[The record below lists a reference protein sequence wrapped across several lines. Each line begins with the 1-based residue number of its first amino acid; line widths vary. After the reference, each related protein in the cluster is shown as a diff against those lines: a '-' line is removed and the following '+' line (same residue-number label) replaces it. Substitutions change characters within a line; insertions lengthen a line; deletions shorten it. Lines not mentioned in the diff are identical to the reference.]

1 MGTKQETIQTN
12 IEIPQAESDNI
23 PPEERIALETLAR
36 FNTLREQ
43 AGLAPTPTSRE
54 AKAAK
59 AKTKPKRQL
68 RKRPS
73 RRKAA
78 PAPAAKSDDPLFAH
92 ESRCSICCHE
102 ERDAIEE
109 EFLHWDNPFNTAKYY
124 GVSERAIYRHAHALN
139 LYDVRDRKLRFAL
152 GNIIERADRIPMTPD
167 AILKAIHAF
176 ARVNSRGD
184 WIEPP
189 KQLIVSNVPYAP
201 SPSDDGPTAGA
212 SISEPP
218 AAAVNQPSR
227 PKRLPA
233 APSPAQFQTSE
244 APQIA
249 GTENSPVTTHRAE
262 LSDSEFPAEPSATE
276 LPATEL
282 IDPPS
287 PDPQPTPPRFQFAP
301 W

>member
-1 MGTKQETIQTN
+1 MGTKQETIQNN

-43 AGLAPTPTSRE
+43 AGLASTPRE

-59 AKTKPKRQL
+59 AKSKPKRQL

-73 RRKAA
+73 RRKAL
-78 PAPAAKSDDPLFAH
+78 PAASAAKSDNPLFAH

-102 ERDAIEE
+102 DRDAIEE
-109 EFLHWDNPFNTAKYY
+109 DFVHWDSPFNIANYY
-124 GVSERAIYRHAHALN
+124 GVSERAVYCHAHALN

-152 GNIIERADRIPMTPD
+152 GNIIERVDRIPMTPD
-167 AILKAIHAF
+167 VILKAIHAF

-184 WIEPP
+184 D
-189 KQLIVSNVPYAP
+189 S
-201 SPSDDGPTAGA
+201 TAGA

-218 AAAVNQPSR
+218 AAASRPSP

-233 APSPAQFQTSE
+233 ASSPAQFQTSE
-244 APQIA
+244 APRIA
-249 GTENSPVTTHRAE
+249 GARNSPVATQRAE
-262 LSDSEFPAEPSATE
+262 LSAAEFPAEPPAIELPATE

-282 IDPPS
+282 LDPP
-287 PDPQPTPPRFQFAP
+287 PPPEPPPAPRRFQFAP